1 LILSNTELR
10 SIDSLNES
18 EIEPSGQADRPPPN
32 AMELRQLRHYVVL
45 AEELHFRRA
54 AARLHISQPPLSK
67 QIAALEQELG
77 VRLLERTRRRVT
89 LTVAGEAFLRDVRAV
104 LAELDVAVSTARA
117 LAAGSAGVLRVGFV
131 GSALLSIVP
140 AAVQA
145 FSQERPDVEVE
156 LSERS
161 TVDALRLLRTGTID
175 VALVRPP
182 MEPDAA
188 LHSELVLRERT
199 IAAVPAGH
207 PLARLRRIP
216 LARLAS
222 EPLVLFPRSQ
232 APGFHDLLIGELA
245 ATGNTPRVAQY
256 APEMTT
262 IAGLVATGI
271 GVSPVPASVAHL
283 GLAGVAYRPLT
294 GAPDTELI
302 AVTRAHEDA
311 PLTRAF
317 IAAARRAG
325 RGQ

>member
-1 LILSNTELR
+1 L
-10 SIDSLNES
+10 
-18 EIEPSGQADRPPPN
+18 
-32 AMELRQLRHYVVL
+32 ELRQLRHFVVL

-77 VRLLERTRRRVT
+77 CQLLERTRRRVA
-89 LTVAGEAFLRDVRAV
+89 LTPAGEAFLRDTRAV

-117 LAAGSAGVLRVGFV
+117 LDAGLAGVLRIGFV

-140 AAVQA
+140 VAVQA
-145 FSQERPDVEVE
+145 FSAGRPNVEVE

-161 TVDALRLLRTGTID
+161 TVDALRLLRSGTID

-182 MEPDAA
+182 MEPDPT

-216 LARLAS
+216 LRRLAS
-222 EPLVLFPRSQ
+222 EPLVLFPRVQ

-245 ATGNTPRVAQY
+245 ATGSSPRVAQY

-262 IAGLVATGI
+262 IVGLVAAGI

-283 GLAGVAYRPLT
+283 GLDGVAYRPLA
-294 GAPDTELI
+294 GAPYAELI

-311 PLTRAF
+311 PLLDAF
-317 IAAARRAG
+317 VAAAREAG
-325 RGQ
+325 RDAGRDRARTG

>member
-1 LILSNTELR
+1 
-10 SIDSLNES
+10 
-18 EIEPSGQADRPPPN
+18 
-32 AMELRQLRHYVVL
+32 MELRQLRHYVVL

-77 VRLLERTRRRVT
+77 CRLLERSRRRVE
-89 LTVAGEAFLRDVRAV
+89 LTAAGESFRRDVRAV
-104 LAELDVAVSTARA
+104 LAELDVAISTARA
-117 LAAGSAGVLRVGFV
+117 LDAGLAGVLRVGFV

-140 AAVQA
+140 AVVQA
-145 FSQERPDVEVE
+145 FSAERPGVEVG

-161 TVDALRLLRTGTID
+161 TVDALRLLRNGTID

-182 MEPDAA
+182 MEPDPA
-188 LHSELVLRERT
+188 LHSDMVLRERT

-216 LARLAS
+216 LRRLAA
-222 EPLVLFPRSQ
+222 EPLVLFPRAQ

-245 ATGNTPRVAQY
+245 ATGHSPRIAQY

-262 IAGLVATGI
+262 IVGLVAAGI

-283 GLAGVAYRPLT
+283 GLEGVAYRPLA
-294 GAPDTELI
+294 GAPDMELI
-302 AVTRAHEDA
+302 AVTRAHDQA
-311 PLTRAF
+311 PLVGAF
-317 IAAARRAG
+317 VDAAKRAG
-325 RGQ
+325 REPQPNRVTRAAPAP

>member
-1 LILSNTELR
+1 V
-10 SIDSLNES
+10 
-18 EIEPSGQADRPPPN
+18 
-32 AMELRQLRHYVVL
+32 ELRQLRHFVVL

-77 VRLLERTRRRVT
+77 CQLLERTRRRVA
-89 LTVAGEAFLRDVRAV
+89 LTPAGEAFLRDTRAV

-117 LAAGSAGVLRVGFV
+117 LDAGLAGVLRIGFV

-145 FSQERPDVEVE
+145 FSHGRPDVEVE

-161 TVDALRLLRTGTID
+161 TVDALRLLRSGTID

-182 MEPDAA
+182 MEPDAV
-188 LHSELVLRERT
+188 LRSELVLRERT
-199 IAAVPAGH
+199 IAAVPSGH

-216 LARLAS
+216 LRRLAS
-222 EPLVLFPRSQ
+222 EPLVLFPRVQ

-245 ATGNTPRVAQY
+245 ATGRSPRVAQY

-262 IAGLVATGI
+262 IVGLVAAGI

-283 GLAGVAYRPLT
+283 GLDGVAYRPLA
-294 GAPDTELI
+294 GAPDAELI

-311 PLTRAF
+311 PLVEAF
-317 IAAARRAG
+317 VVAARDAG
-325 RGQ
+325 RDRARTG